1 MDKRE
6 RGHRLRGSRQPP
18 SDKGKG
24 VRFAGID
31 IAAEKHFV
39 AVLDDQRDVVVKPT
53 AFTEDAT
60 GHARLLELLGAPG
73 DLLVAMEA
81 TGHYWRNVYATLAA
95 AGHTVALLN
104 PLRTSRFA
112 GEDLQRTKTDAIDAL
127 GIARFAAEKRPAPTR
142 LPDDATQELREL
154 VRLRDRLMQDLGD
167 RVRQLHRAVDLG
179 FPEFTRYVR
188 TLDSELATAI
198 LHEHPTAEA
207 FLGLPWKRLAKLCY
221 DGRHKVGE
229 EIAKGLV
236 GAAKVSVG
244 RHHGPAYRVQVRFA
258 CEDIALLRR
267 RLRELDGD
275 IERTLG
281 DHEVGTLLTTI
292 DGIGPTTAARLVA
305 EFGDIAAFPNAAA
318 LAAYVGCIPGL
329 RQSGKRHGTRAG
341 LTPYGSARL
350 RTKLWMPTLTAVR
363 KNAWLRAY
371 YEGLR
376 ARGKLPKVALVA
388 AMRKLLVAVHYV
400 AKNRKPFVPIVA
412 EARA

>member
-1 MDKRE
+1 MDKAE

-18 SDKGKG
+18 SDKGMG

-39 AVLDDQRDVVVKPT
+39 AVVGERKDVVVKPT
-53 AFTEDAT
+53 SFTEDAAGYT
-60 GHARLLELLGAPG
+60 LLLEMLGAPG

-81 TGHYWRNVYATLAA
+81 TGHYWRNVFAALAA
-95 AGHTVALLN
+95 AGHAVALLN

-142 LPDDATQELREL
+142 LPDDATQQLREL
-154 VRLRDRLMQDLGD
+154 VRLRDRFMQDLGD
-167 RVRQLHRAVDLG
+167 RVRQLHRGVDLG
-179 FPEFTRYVR
+179 FPEFTRHVR

-198 LHEHPTAEA
+198 LHEYPTAEA

-221 DGRHKVGE
+221 DGRHKVGV
-229 EIAKGLV
+229 EIARGLV
-236 GAAKVSVG
+236 EAAKVSVG
-244 RHHGPAYRVQVRFA
+244 RHHGLAYRAQVRFA
-258 CEDIALLRR
+258 CEDIDLLRR

-281 DHEVGTLLTTI
+281 DHQVGTLLTTI

-305 EFGDIAAFPNAAA
+305 EFGDISAFKDAAA
-318 LAAYVGCIPGL
+318 LAAYVGCVPGL
-329 RQSGKRHGTRAG
+329 RQSGKRQATRAG
-341 LTPYGSARL
+341 LTPHGNARL

-363 KNAWLRAY
+363 TNAWLRAY

-388 AMRKLLVAVHYV
+388 SMRKLLVAVYYV
-400 AKNRKPFVPIVA
+400 AKHRKPFVPILA
-412 EARA
+412 ETRA